1 MTTTWYEL
9 VGGRELDDRLVA
21 ELHET
26 AGQRLTRESARRQ
39 AGNGHGLSYA
49 DEKALGRHVIGEVLA
64 EWRAAAYN
72 EGRAPLDPNEEA
84 ALARAVHDEIYGLG
98 PLQPLLEHP
107 DVTDIHASGH
117 DRVWMHLRDGTKLR
131 GPAAAPSD
139 AEFVERIARQARR
152 VGRSERRWDREEVAL
167 NLQLP
172 DGSRLH
178 GLREVSGRPV
188 VDIRCHDW
196 GISQLGQLVDDDEV
210 DRAIAEFLA
219 AVARAR
225 LNVIASGGRAVGKTT
240 LLRCVINE
248 IPPEERIITIE
259 DSLELAIERFPEL
272 HPDCDSI
279 EARDPNSEGKGAYT
293 LAQGVRD
300 SLRMKSDR
308 VIVGEV
314 RGDEV
319 IPMLLA
325 MSQGKDGSMCS
336 VHASSSRDVF
346 SRLQMYAAMTPQ
358 QLAPEVT
365 AMLVANAV
373 HFVVHLEWDR
383 SRPPRRRVASI
394 LEVSH
399 AEGTQVVHNE
409 VWKPDLVGRAVPH
422 ARLRHETERRL
433 AEVGFDLALLDKPE
447 GWWRR

>member
-1 MTTTWYEL
+1 MRTWYDL
-9 VGGRELDDRLVA
+9 VGGREPDEQLVG
-21 ELHET
+21 ELHDT
-26 AGQRLTRESARRQ
+26 AAQRLTRELARRQ
-39 AGNGHGLSYA
+39 TDEEIGWTYA

-64 EWRAAAYN
+64 EWRASAYN
-72 EGRAPLDPNEEA
+72 EGRTPLDPSDED
-84 ALARAVHDEIYGLG
+84 ALARAVHDRIYGLG
-98 PLQPLLEHP
+98 PLQPVLDHP
-107 DVTDIHASGH
+107 DVTDVHASGC
-117 DRVWMHLRDGTKLR
+117 DRVWVHLRDGTKLR
-131 GPAAAPSD
+131 GPTAESSD
-139 AEFVERIARQARR
+139 AKFIALISRQARR
-152 VGRSERRWDREEVAL
+152 VGRSERRWDKEEVAL

-178 GLREVSGRPV
+178 ALREVTGRPV

-196 GISQLGQLVDDDEV
+196 GIARLGQLVDDAEV
-210 DRAIAEFLA
+210 DRAIAEFLRA
-219 AVARAR
+219 IARAR
-225 LNVIASGGRAVGKTT
+225 MNVIVSGARAAGKTT
-240 LLRCVINE
+240 LLRCIINE

-259 DSLELAIERFPEL
+259 DSLELAIERFPDL
-272 HPDCDSI
+272 HPDCESI
-279 EARDPNSEGKGAYT
+279 EARDPNSEGKGEYA
-293 LAQGVRD
+293 LAEGVRD

-336 VHASSSRDVF
+336 VHASNARDVF

-373 HFVVHLEWDR
+373 DFVVHLEWDR
-383 SRPPRRRVASI
+383 SIPPRRRVASI

-409 VWKPDLVGRAVPH
+409 IWKPDLVGRAVPH

-433 AEVGFDLALLDKPE
+433 AEVGFDLELLDKPE